1 MRKIYQARLKAHE
14 TKTDHSSRGRETEK
28 EREREKEREKWPR
41 GTLVAGELRVQIQ
54 VCLKNTL

>member
-1 MRKIYQARLKAHE
+1 MRKIYQARVDAAAR
-14 TKTDHSSRGRETEK
+14 D
-28 EREREKEREKWPR
+28 RERENERGAHEWPR

>member
-1 MRKIYQARLKAHE
+1 MRKIYQARLEAWE
-14 TKTDHSSRGRETEK
+14 RGK
-28 EREREKEREKWPR
+28 ENKRERETHKWPR